1 MLLLVLL
8 AVFPSIYSLTCYNG
22 LKLLRMQ
29 SVGQSTEEC
38 PASAYCYNM
47 TASAALV
54 VDVVKAGCS
63 TWRCMLAR
71 DKCISTTFQFVPVS
85 LCCCSYDRCN
95 VGENPAYD
103 SITSGGGGTGGWG
116 GGGSGGSSGGWGSG
130 GSGGNSGGWG
140 GGGSQNGYD
149 DSTNNNNNNN
159 YNGWGNNDNN
169 NNDNNNNYNGWGNNN
184 DKKESLPTSPPSSGR
199 WSPKQIEDKFKD
211 YDVDHRDDNNNG
223 GEEEFRRVDWRE
235 TPPPATRGGRNRD
248 REPSVGREI
257 ELRV

>member
-1 MLLLVLL
+1 MLLLILL
-8 AVFPSIYSLTCYNG
+8 AVFPSISSLTCYNG

-103 SITSGGGGTGGWG
+103 ESS
-116 GGGSGGSSGGWGSG
+116 SRRDSGSSFAEPRRG
-130 GSGGNSGGWG
+130 
-140 GGGSQNGYD
+140 
-149 DSTNNNNNNN
+149 
-159 YNGWGNNDNN
+159 
-169 NNDNNNNYNGWGNNN
+169 
-184 DKKESLPTSPPSSGR
+184 SLPTSPPSSGR

-235 TPPPATRGGRNRD
+235 TPPPATRGGR
-248 REPSVGREI
+248 RESVGREI

>member
-95 VGENPAYD
+95 VGENPAY
-103 SITSGGGGTGGWG
+103 
-116 GGGSGGSSGGWGSG
+116 
-130 GSGGNSGGWG
+130 
-140 GGGSQNGYD
+140 
-149 DSTNNNNNNN
+149 
-159 YNGWGNNDNN
+159 
-169 NNDNNNNYNGWGNNN
+169 
-184 DKKESLPTSPPSSGR
+184 ESLPTSPPSSGR

>member
-116 GGGSGGSSGGWGSG
+116 GGGR
-130 GSGGNSGGWG
+130 
-140 GGGSQNGYD
+140 
-149 DSTNNNNNNN
+149 
-159 YNGWGNNDNN
+159 
-169 NNDNNNNYNGWGNNN
+169 
-184 DKKESLPTSPPSSGR
+184 SLPTSPPSSGR